1 LPYHLRFAPQ
11 TVSHLN
17 ALAAVQQ
24 KRVMESVKA
33 QLLLL
38 EDKAVVEVVAIGEKN
53 RELRIAGKVVK
64 L

>member
-1 LPYHLRFAPQ
+1 MPYHLRFAPQ